1 LALSDA
7 KIRALEAFSTDL
19 QQKYD
24 KVEQRCRQK
33 EEQLHEMLTNDLPA
47 KVTEQRAQIKSLE
60 QMLMQRE
67 VEREA
72 YIGSDGNSAYSKQ
85 ILEKQSAELV
95 NLRQKVE
102 EFERRD

>member
-1 LALSDA
+1 MKEQLALSEA
-7 KIRALEAFSTDL
+7 KIRALEAFSSDL

-24 KVEQRCRQK
+24 KLENRCKSK
-33 EEQLHEMLTNDLPA
+33 EEQLHEMLTHDLPA
-47 KVTEQRAQIKSLE
+47 KVIDYKTQITSLE

-85 ILEKQSAELV
+85 MLEK
-95 NLRQKVE
+95 
-102 EFERRD
+102 